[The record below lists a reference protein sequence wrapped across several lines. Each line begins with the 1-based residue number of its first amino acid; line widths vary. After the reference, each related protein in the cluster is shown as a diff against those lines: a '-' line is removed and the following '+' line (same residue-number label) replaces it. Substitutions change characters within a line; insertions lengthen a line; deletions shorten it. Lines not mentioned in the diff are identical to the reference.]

1 MQINHIIQFQELLSI
16 SINHGYYYNNRCND
30 FSFEVESETW
40 QTLNQYGIILKQ
52 EPSKLILIL
61 DANKDFHHHCYF
73 GELNLCFKIKNKN
86 PQFLNFTELPFI
98 SNLSI
103 NFKQILGREL
113 LHPSENVTFDICNES
128 DLSGG
133 IMGTINLS
141 LNKENELFGL
151 STKDK
156 NKILPIR
163 HTINFRERN
172 VFWKYIIYGTS
183 KYIEEIN
190 NLYIHDKNQKDSIA
204 FTKAIPI
211 KLSSGKEGF
220 LFISEKCL
228 PLKERPNKQLG
239 LYLIR
244 NKNTENQLI
253 KSLPCPN
260 PRSVNYDINTENYY
274 VQEFIYI

>member
-1 MQINHIIQFQELLSI
+1 MQINHTIQFQELLSI
-16 SINHGYYYNNRCND
+16 TIYHGYYHSFSCSD
-30 FSFEVESETW
+30 FDFVVENETW

-52 EPSKLILIL
+52 EPNKLILIL
-61 DANKDFHHHCYF
+61 DVNKDFNHHCYL
-73 GELNLCFKIKNKN
+73 GELHLSFKLKNKN

-98 SNLSI
+98 SNLTI
-103 NFKQILGREL
+103 NFEQIFGREL
-113 LHPSENVTFDICNES
+113 LHPSENVSFDICNES
-128 DLSGG
+128 ELSGG
-133 IMGTINLS
+133 ITGTIKFV

-151 STKDK
+151 SSNDK

-163 HTINFRERN
+163 HTINFKERN
-172 VFWKYIIYGTS
+172 VFWKYIIYGSS
-183 KYIEEIN
+183 KYIEEID
-190 NLYIHDKNQKDSIA
+190 NLCIYEKNQKDSIT

-211 KLSSGKEGF
+211 KLSNGKEGF

-260 PRSVNYDINTENYY
+260 PRSVNYDLTTEKFY
-274 VQEFIYI
+274 VQEFICI